1 VGTILDTIS
10 CFKNSL
16 TGGSFE
22 ALAAATGESLSV
34 RWFGDGTTVE
44 LLDVWGADSATKCQF
59 SIRSPLLHDNTRG
72 MRFGHMFNPTLS
84 AADGNPQVYLAP
96 YWKQPYQPTDTL
108 IVEANGTAADR
119 VVFTQ
124 LLKYTTPTAT
134 GGRFVSHAE
143 AEARFKNLVGILVT
157 PTGAATGDFG
167 TGVAL
172 NSSDD
177 RLKANTDYALV
188 GATSDLVFTTA
199 RITGPDTANFDVSW
213 PGSWQEDIQAGY
225 FYEMSRRWQEPL
237 CPVINANNKGNT
249 NISVASVDGATAP
262 NIVLQLVELA
272 S

>member
-1 VGTILDTIS
+1 VGVILDTIHA
-10 CFKNSL
+10 FKNSL

-22 ALAAATGESLSV
+22 ALAAGTGESLSV
-34 RWFGDGTTVE
+34 RWFGDGTTCE

-59 SIRSPLLHDNTRG
+59 SIRSPLLHDNVRG

-119 VVFTQ
+119 ACLTQ
-124 LLKYTTPTAT
+124 LVKYDAP
-134 GGRFVSHAE
+134 GRDGARLMHAAE
-143 AEARFKNLVGILVT
+143 VEARFKNLVGILVT

-167 TGVAL
+167 ANVAL

-177 RLKANTDYALV
+177 RLKANVDYALV
-188 GATSDLVFTTA
+188 GATSDLVFTTC
-199 RITGPDTANFDVSW
+199 RVTGADTANFDVSF

-225 FYEMSRRWQEPL
+225 FYEMSRRWNQAL
-237 CPVINANNKGNT
+237 CPVINANNKATT
-249 NISVASVDGATAP
+249 NVSVASVDGATAP

-272 S
+272 

>member
-1 VGTILDTIS
+1 MGTILDTIHA
-10 CFKNSL
+10 FKNSL

-22 ALAAATGESLSV
+22 ALTAGSGESFAV
-34 RWFGDGTTVE
+34 RWFGDSTRVE
-44 LLDVWGADSATKCQF
+44 LLDAWGADSATKCQF
-59 SIRSPLLHDNTRG
+59 SIRSPLLHDNVRG

-119 VVFTQ
+119 VCFTQ
-124 LLKYTTPTAT
+124 LLKYDAPARDGARLITAQEVES
-134 GGRFVSHAE
+134 RFQ
-143 AEARFKNLVGILVT
+143 NLVGILVN

-167 TGVAL
+167 AVVTL
-172 NSSDD
+172 SSSDD

-188 GATSDLVFTTA
+188 GATSDLVFSTA
-199 RITGPDTANFDVSW
+199 RISGPDTANFDVSF

-225 FYEMSRRWQEPL
+225 FYEMARRWNMAL
-237 CPVINANNKGNT
+237 IPVINANNKGNT

-262 NIVLQLVELA
+262 NIVLQFVELG
-272 S
+272 